1 MYVSAKTKK
10 NLFYIGRLFILYRSF
25 SIFFLFFFFL
35 VKWTFIMPLRHKI
48 CFARYMPKRR
58 IMAVWLKLTWHTYA
72 MLYNTITMMTIK
84 EMHML
89 KEMHF
94 WKNENKTEIML
105 QYLPFCRRKMFHFMF
120 VQIKKS
126 FFMAMWNDESA
137 LFDVLALKEID
148 SLNKHKN
155 PTF

>member
-1 MYVSAKTKK
+1 
-10 NLFYIGRLFILYRSF
+10 
-25 SIFFLFFFFL
+25 
-35 VKWTFIMPLRHKI
+35 
-48 CFARYMPKRR
+48 
-58 IMAVWLKLTWHTYA
+58 
-72 MLYNTITMMTIK
+72 MTIK

-155 PTF
+155 PTFQKAR